1 MRHLH
6 IQGPTASG
14 KSSGAQAL
22 VDILSSYDDS
32 AVVYAPGTFS
42 DMWLATALADY
53 RVVIL
58 DDIYG
63 GPYSGKP
70 GQVLNVL
77 WAVGTVERPLRC
89 ELLVTIGE
97 APFKLP
103 LDLLGRMLQI
113 PTPPTLPPG
122 VDDYDK
128 TAPLPEPSWPEEAE

>member
-70 GQVLNVL
+70 GRVLDVL
-77 WAVGTVERPLRC
+77 WGAAATPMRC
-89 ELLVTIGE
+89 ELLITIGE
-97 APFKLP
+97 ASFKLSP
-103 LDLLGRMLQI
+103 ALLERMLQI
-113 PTPPTLPPG
+113 PVPPTLPPG